1 MIGPVS
7 ITTTTIDSSTYAL
20 VASSNGHRVHIIDIT
35 DPYTPTLTSILKDGS
50 NSLELRY
57 PRFVATTTID
67 SSTYALVASQ
77 TDDAVSI
84 INITTPSAPDTASV
98 VIDNKNGFTRLQSP
112 ISIATTT
119 IGSSTYALAVSHPEN
134 GVQIIDITEPYQSTN
149 AFAVT
154 NGSNGFTKL
163 SDPRSIT

>member
-1 MIGPVS
+1 MEV
-7 ITTTTIDSSTYAL
+7 Y
-20 VASSNGHRVHIIDIT
+20 
-35 DPYTPTLTSILKDGS
+35 
-50 NSLELRY
+50 
-57 PRFVATTTID
+57 RFVATTTID

-77 TDDAVSI
+77 IDDAVSI

-112 ISIATTT
+112 ISITTTT
-119 IGSSTYALAVSHPEN
+119 IGSSTYALVVSNPEN

-154 NGSNGFTKL
+154 DGSNGFTKL
-163 SDPRSIT
+163 NDPRSITTIAGLPEYALVASSLIMAAFKS